1 MSELGYDQLWSR
13 PRLPHLH
20 HQPARESTDE
30 TGAIVVIITDQRRR
44 TTTFIIIFL
53 SDPILP
59 FQHITAASPPS
70 TRRRHPQFCEPF
82 ITFIIVDVDTQERG
96 KKKTRGKKRKSAKR
110 RERKSSR
117 GEESAC
123 IL

>member
-20 HQPARESTDE
+20 HQPTRESTDE
-30 TGAIVVIITDQRRR
+30 TGAIVVIITDQRWRR

-82 ITFIIVDVDTQERG
+82 ITFIIVDVDTQERE
-96 KKKTRGKKRKSAKR
+96 
-110 RERKSSR
+110 REREARKTK
-117 GEESAC
+117 GEEEVS
-123 IL
+123 

>member
-20 HQPARESTDE
+20 HQPTRESTDE
-30 TGAIVVIITDQRRR
+30 TGAIVVIITERRR

-70 TRRRHPQFCEPF
+70 TRRHPQFCEPF
-82 ITFIIVDVDTQERG
+82 TTFIIVDVDTQERG
-96 KKKTRGKKRKSAKR
+96 KKKTR
-110 RERKSSR
+110 
-117 GEESAC
+117 EEEEVS
-123 IL
+123 